1 MQPRTRAIVTGVC
14 PQTAGPTQPR
24 ARRPGP
30 DDAVRVARELL
41 DRGERVDMQAV
52 ARELGVSR
60 ATVHRWFGLRDDL
73 VRAVFERLAEEFTA
87 QARAQATGAGDQRLF
102 DVLRRLAG
110 ISAAYEPMRVAA
122 AREPGL
128 TLQLIIDPEGPVY
141 GHVLDALTELAAAT
155 RTPDELAR
163 LAPTLDT
170 FLSASVA
177 LHWATIAGGREPD
190 PQRYEDIG
198 RALLAWTEQRA

>member
-1 MQPRTRAIVTGVC
+1 MRSWQGVSS
-14 PQTAGPTQPR
+14 PAVSSQTAGPTQPR

-30 DDAVRVARELL
+30 DDAVVAARALL

-60 ATVHRWFGLRDDL
+60 ATIHRWFGMRDDL
-73 VRAVFERLAEEFTA
+73 MRAVFEQLAMEFTA
-87 QARAQATGAGDQRLF
+87 QARAQATGEGDERLF
-102 DVLRRLAG
+102 DVLRRLAA

-128 TLQLIIDPEGPVY
+128 TLQLILDPQGPVY
-141 GHVLDALTELAAAT
+141 GHVLGALTELAGAT
-155 RTPDELAR
+155 RAPAEMTR
-163 LAPTLDT
+163 LTRTLDT
-170 FLSASVA
+170 FVSASVA

-198 RALLAWTEQRA
+198 RALLERAEQRP